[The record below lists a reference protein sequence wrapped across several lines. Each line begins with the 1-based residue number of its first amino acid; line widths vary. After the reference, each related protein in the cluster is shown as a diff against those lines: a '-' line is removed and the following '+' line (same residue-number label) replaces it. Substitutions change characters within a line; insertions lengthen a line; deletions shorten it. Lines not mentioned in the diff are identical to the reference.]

1 MKKFSS
7 KYSSWHVNESIKKRK
22 KDFSNLTKV
31 CLFSREIEILS
42 CSKSFSSSL
51 QWEWH
56 LIDTFLLDNE

>member
-7 KYSSWHVNESIKKRK
+7 KYSSWYVNESIKKK
-22 KDFSNLTKV
+22 NFSNLTKV

-56 LIDTFLLDNE
+56 LIDTFILDNE